1 MRTLLLM
8 ALIPVPHGLLLKVQ
22 ADAQGVRLEA
32 FFDDDTPAE
41 RAKVRLE
48 QNGKLL
54 AEGVT
59 DAKGLWSHAALPS
72 GEYLII
78 VDAGAGHRAE
88 KRLTVGS
95 AAPPIATPAP
105 QPTREEMTRFPYGKV
120 AIGLVV
126 IAWAAVILWLFSRKS
141 GPSAKPAP

>member
-1 MRTLLLM
+1 MRYLLLL
-8 ALIPVPHGLLLKVQ
+8 ALIPIPHGLLLKVQ
-22 ADAQGVRLEA
+22 ADTGGVRLEA

-41 RAKVRLE
+41 KAKVRLE

-59 DAKGLWSHAALPS
+59 DTKGLWNHAALPG
-72 GEYLII
+72 GEYLVI

-88 KRLTVGS
+88 KRFTAGS
-95 AAPPIATPAP
+95 AAPPSTTPAP
-105 QPTREEMTRFPYGKV
+105 EPTREEMTRFPYGKV

-126 IAWAAVILWLFSRKS
+126 IAWAAVILWLFSRKN
-141 GPSAKPAP
+141 GPPAKPAA